1 MLYGSLF
8 TGIGG
13 FDLGFSR
20 AGLDCAWQV
29 EKDPDCRRVLNV
41 NFPHT
46 KRFTDVRGVTGRT
59 GKGWA
64 RYGQL
69 RAVDILAGGFPCQD
83 LSVAGDRRG
92 LAGARSGLW
101 FEFHRLIV
109 ELRPRLVVI
118 ENVPGLL
125 SSNRGADFALV
136 LAGLSGVLPEIPK
149 KGWRNSGFGRG
160 LYYNVAWRILDAQY
174 FGVPQRRRRVF
185 IIASFGTGSA
195 AEILFEP
202 ESVRGYPAP
211 RREAQEEAP
220 TVAGTLSANRGG
232 MERPAGNANELDF
245 CIPVADVSGTLG
257 GGSGERGWSN
267 DLDRSGAFIPFLTNN
282 FGANGRNWSDK
293 EVAYT
298 LDGSNGNAIA
308 FGGNNTSGP
317 IEVATALNAHGGAGR
332 MDFESETFLQ
342 QVSSAGNLGVRRL
355 MPVECERLQ
364 GFPDGWTE
372 WGMEED
378 GQWEHFKQQADG
390 TRYRQLGNAV
400 AVPVAEWLG
409 HRIKRFLR

>member
-1 MLYGSLF
+1 
-8 TGIGG
+8 
-13 FDLGFSR
+13 
-20 AGLDCAWQV
+20 
-29 EKDPDCRRVLNV
+29 
-41 NFPHT
+41 
-46 KRFTDVRGVTGRT
+46 
-59 GKGWA
+59 
-64 RYGQL
+64 
-69 RAVDILAGGFPCQD
+69 
-83 LSVAGDRRG
+83 
-92 LAGARSGLW
+92 
-101 FEFHRLIV
+101 
-109 ELRPRLVVI
+109 
-118 ENVPGLL
+118 
-125 SSNRGADFALV
+125 
-136 LAGLSGVLPEIPK
+136 
-149 KGWRNSGFGRG
+149 
-160 LYYNVAWRILDAQY
+160 
-174 FGVPQRRRRVF
+174 
-185 IIASFGTGSA
+185 
-195 AEILFEP
+195 
-202 ESVRGYPAP
+202 
-211 RREAQEEAP
+211 
-220 TVAGTLSANRGG
+220 